1 MKLYNKARFWTG
13 IAMMFVPILGG
24 GIIALTFLNWSWLTE
39 TLLLT
44 VFSIT
49 AVFLWMALAAI
60 LIWNGS
66 VAQAEESKKKK

>member
-66 VAQAEESKKKK
+66 IDQEGESKKKK